1 MSFFFIILIPFSGLE
16 AVRSGFSFGKYF
28 WFGHKHTYVTKSS
41 TEADILEVLEEDAKA
56 SYGEIA
62 DEVGVSK
69 PTVRKYI
76 RELEDEGTILGY
88 TAEIDPKKLGGRT
101 VSLVGIDAESDSF
114 LSVVESLKDVEKVRK
129 LYISSGDHDLM
140 AEVVTDDNA
149 SLREVIDDEIT
160 SIEGVEASHPTVL
173 QERVK

>member
-1 MSFFFIILIPFSGLE
+1 M
-16 AVRSGFSFGKYF
+16 
-28 WFGHKHTYVTKSS
+28 TKSS
-41 TEADILEVLEEDAKA
+41 TEADILEVLEENAKA

-62 DEVGVSK
+62 DAVGVSK

-76 RELEDEGTILGY
+76 SELEEEGTILGY
-88 TAEIDPKKLGGRT
+88 SAEIDPKKLGGRT
-101 VSLVGIDAESDSF
+101 ISLVGIDAESDRF
-114 LSVVESLKDVEKVRK
+114 LSVVESLKELSTVRK

-160 SIEGVEASHPTVL
+160 SIEGVGASHPTVL

>member
-1 MSFFFIILIPFSGLE
+1 M
-16 AVRSGFSFGKYF
+16 
-28 WFGHKHTYVTKSS
+28 TKSS

-62 DEVGVSK
+62 DAVGVSK

-76 RELEDEGTILGY
+76 RELEEEGTILGY
-88 TAEIDPKKLGGRT
+88 SAEIDPKKLGGRT
-101 VSLVGIDAESDSF
+101 ISLVGVDAESDRF
-114 LSVVESLKDVEKVRK
+114 LGVVESLKDVDTIRK

-149 SLREVIDDEIT
+149 SLREVIDEDIT
-160 SIEGVEASHPTVL
+160 SIEGVTASHPTVL

>member
-1 MSFFFIILIPFSGLE
+1 M
-16 AVRSGFSFGKYF
+16 
-28 WFGHKHTYVTKSS
+28 TKSS

>member
-1 MSFFFIILIPFSGLE
+1 
-16 AVRSGFSFGKYF
+16 
-28 WFGHKHTYVTKSS
+28 VTKSS

-62 DEVGVSK
+62 DAVGVSK

-76 RELEDEGTILGY
+76 RELEEEGTILGY
-88 TAEIDPKKLGGRT
+88 SAEIDPKKLGGRT
-101 VSLVGIDAESDSF
+101 ISLVGIDAESDRF
-114 LSVVESLKDVEKVRK
+114 LSVVESLKRLETVRK

-149 SLREVIDDEIT
+149 TLREVIDEEIT
-160 SIEGVEASHPTVL
+160 SIEGVGASHPTVL

>member
-1 MSFFFIILIPFSGLE
+1 M
-16 AVRSGFSFGKYF
+16 
-28 WFGHKHTYVTKSS
+28 TKSA
-41 TEADILEVLEEDAKA
+41 TEADILEALEEDAKA

-62 DEVGVSK
+62 DAVGVSK

-76 RELEDEGTILGY
+76 RELEEEGTILGY
-88 TAEIDPKKLGGRT
+88 SAEVDPKKLGGRT
-101 VSLVGIDAESDSF
+101 VSLVGIDAESDRF
-114 LSVVESLKDVEKVRK
+114 LGVVDTLKEVERVRK

-149 SLREVIDDEIT
+149 SLREIIEEDIT
-160 SIEGVEASHPTVL
+160 SVDGVTASHPTVL

>member
-1 MSFFFIILIPFSGLE
+1 M
-16 AVRSGFSFGKYF
+16 
-28 WFGHKHTYVTKSS
+28 TKSS
-41 TEADILEVLEEDAKA
+41 TEAEILEVLEEDAKA

-62 DEVGVSK
+62 DAVGVSK

-88 TAEIDPKKLGGRT
+88 SAEIDPKKLGGRT
-101 VSLVGIDAESDSF
+101 VSLVGIDAESDRF
-114 LSVVESLKDVEKVRK
+114 LGVVESLNDVETVRK

-149 SLREVIDDEIT
+149 SLREVIDNEIT
-160 SIEGVEASHPTVL
+160 SIDGVEASHPTVL

>member
-1 MSFFFIILIPFSGLE
+1 
-16 AVRSGFSFGKYF
+16 
-28 WFGHKHTYVTKSS
+28 VTKSS

-62 DEVGVSK
+62 ESVGVSK

-76 RELEDEGTILGY
+76 RELEEEGTILGY
-88 TAEIDPKKLGGRT
+88 SAEIDPKKLGGRT
-101 VSLVGIDAESDSF
+101 ISLVGIDAESDRF
-114 LSVVESLKDVEKVRK
+114 LSVVESLRGLETVRK

-149 SLREVIDDEIT
+149 TLREVIDEEIT
-160 SIEGVEASHPTVL
+160 SIEGVGASHPTVL